1 MAAWNVVVCL
11 AMVLCLV
18 YMCAGIE
25 EMHKDMSNLKKT
37 LILIALIAIVAIGFK
52 K

>member
-11 AMVLCLV
+11 AMALCIV
-18 YMCAGIE
+18 YMGAGTE
-25 EMHKDMSNLKKT
+25 EMHKDMSTFKKV
-37 LILIALIAIVAIGFK
+37 LIIIALIAIVAIGFK

>member
-1 MAAWNVVVCL
+1 MDFWNGVVCL
-11 AMVLCLV
+11 AMALCLV
-18 YMCAGIE
+18 YMGAGVE
-25 EMHKDMSNLKKT
+25 ELHKDMSNFKKT